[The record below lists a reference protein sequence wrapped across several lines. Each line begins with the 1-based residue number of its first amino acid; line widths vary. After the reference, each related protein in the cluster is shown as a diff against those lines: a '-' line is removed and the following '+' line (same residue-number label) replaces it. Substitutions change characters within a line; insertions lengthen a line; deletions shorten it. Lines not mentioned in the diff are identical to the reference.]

1 LTLVDATAEIAAPP
15 SPLALYDVRAGYGR
29 IEVLHGIDLALRPG
43 EVTALLGPNG
53 AGKTTTLSVM
63 SGLLAPTTG
72 CRHVRGHHVNV
83 ADADELARIGVCH
96 VREGRSVFPN
106 MTVADNLVV
115 ASSSGAPVA
124 RLQEVAFTL
133 FPRLAERRNQLAGTM
148 SGGEKQ
154 MLALAC
160 GLGVDPS
167 VLLVD
172 ELSMGLAPLV
182 VGDLYEAVA
191 RVAETGV
198 AVLVVEQFATIGLRY
213 SSHVY
218 VMAHGTIAYSGS
230 SDGALDAVHAAYLGA
245 GDGAGR
251 SEPAGDGRAA
261 T

>member
-1 LTLVDATAEIAAPP
+1 VAAAGAGVGVPLLTVDLAPPEVAAPP

-29 IEVLHGIDLALRPG
+29 IEVLHGIDLVLRPG

-63 SGLLAPTTG
+63 SGLIAPTTG
-72 CRHVRGHHVNV
+72 CRHVRGHHVNG

-106 MTVADNLVV
+106 MTVTDNLVV
-115 ASSSGAPVA
+115 AASSGADLA
-124 RLQEVAFTL
+124 RLEHVAFTL
-133 FPRLAERRNQLAGTM
+133 FPRLGERRTQLAGTL

-182 VGDLYEAVA
+182 VADLYEAVA
-191 RVAETGV
+191 QVALTGV
-198 AVLVVEQFATIGLRY
+198 SVLVVEQFATIGLAY
-213 SSHVY
+213 STTVY
-218 VMAHGTIAYSGS
+218 VMAHGTIAYSGPS
-230 SDGALDAVHAAYLGA
+230 AGALDAVHAAYLGT
-245 GDGAGR
+245 G
-251 SEPAGDGRAA
+251 S
-261 T
+261 